1 MKADLNQPF
10 DEKSLRI
17 ALAKNGVVQDSQAAT
32 LTAYPV
38 AFARRDRSRRWHYQ
52 VGSQNQAICHLIVG
66 LDLGDVHTR
75 SEKFYAACPELVCR
89 PLQFWQDA
97 DGLGYLC
104 LEHFVGTSL
113 DHLVEQGHCSAE
125 QWITLTR
132 RAQAMLEVTQ
142 RTSTASRLE
151 QEIADLIT
159 DLLAFPGV
167 SDLDQILFRQLIQPV
182 LVAGRLSEPLTTRWS
197 NGDFIGRNLLVDD
210 GGGLRLIDY
219 EFAGPTHFGAAD
231 WLRLLHFSVRPSAW
245 DENTIPELDLARKP
259 SHEIW
264 IWLHQLA
271 QLRNAEPSK
280 TVDHHVADTIVRLFA
295 AVNQAI
301 KTTPAGK
308 PASLLL
314 HSLATQQSTTR
325 SMLEE
330 RTAWAQSLE
339 KELRQANAVTTQQN
353 QLIEER
359 LTWIRSLEQELQS
372 IRAAY
377 HDQCKL
383 ADERTTWAQSL
394 QTELQNAR
402 TAFIDQSKLADER
415 TEWARS
421 LEADLQK
428 LRAALAD
435 QTTLASE
442 RTTWAQSLQTELQNA
457 RTAFID
463 QSKLADERTAWALAL
478 EAERQERLNQLAEM
492 KAFCTKRSILLPH
505 EAASGEAIVLDRCRK
520 AIADLQRDIEQRKA
534 DTIAASSVALG
545 NQRRA
550 DVTETENNRLN
561 GALAQAQLHVDHL
574 LEQVNN
580 LQLTAN
586 GLTHDKLATEETL
599 RQSKHELSAAIAQL
613 RTTRLALNRYD
624 NNWISRLAARFS
636 SSQPN
641 PSSEP

>member
-415 TEWARS
+415 T
-421 LEADLQK
+421 
-428 LRAALAD
+428 
-435 QTTLASE
+435 
-442 RTTWAQSLQTELQNA
+442 
-457 RTAFID
+457 
-463 QSKLADERTAWALAL
+463 AWALAL